1 MIKVKRVYDEISK
14 DDGKRFLVERVWP
27 RGIKKEILKIDGWLK
42 DVAPSTE
49 LRKWFGHKPENW
61 AEFRK
66 KYERELD
73 EKTSLLTP
81 ILEASK
87 SGNVTLLYSAK
98 DTLHNSAIVLKEYIE
113 SLGKSIH

>member
-1 MIKVKRVYDEISK
+1 MIKVKRVYDEIST
-14 DDGKRFLVERVWP
+14 DDGKRFLVKRLWP
-27 RGIKKEILKIDGWLK
+27 RGIKKENLKIDGQLK
-42 DVAPSTE
+42 NVAHSTE

-73 EKTSLLTP
+73 EKAVLLTP

-87 SGNVTLLYSAK
+87 SDENVTLLYSAK
-98 DTLHNSAIVLKEYIE
+98 DTLHNQL
-113 SLGKSIH
+113 LF

>member
-1 MIKVKRVYDEISK
+1 MIKVKRVYDEIST
-14 DDGKRFLVERVWP
+14 DDGKRFLVERLWP
-27 RGIKKEILKIDGWLK
+27 RGIKKENLKIDGWLK
-42 DVAPSTE
+42 EIAPSTE

-73 EKTSLLTP
+73 EKAVLLTP

-87 SGNVTLLYSAK
+87 SDENVTLLYSAK
-98 DTLHNSAIVLKEYIE
+98 DTLHN
-113 SLGKSIH
+113 